1 MCGIVGYVGE
11 REALPIILESL
22 KRIEYRGYDS
32 AGIACITDKGIEV
45 YKDKGKVDDVI
56 EKINSKI
63 ISSNI
68 GIAHC
73 LHPNTLVQLA
83 DGRIEPIKDIVE
95 EDKVMALDFEE
106 LNFKPASVKIFKHT
120 SPSFIYE
127 IKTASTFIKCAP
139 EHRMFV
145 VLENGRV
152 TEKRVDE
159 VEKNDILI
167 CAQDIEVKGSS
178 RALRDIFVKRYYR
191 ITPEGLKALKQELK
205 KTNLT
210 QVSEDTQ
217 IPKNYLRHVFKAD
230 RNIREDYLHHVLNYF
245 GVGVDLGEDERL
257 FEPVNTT
264 HGKFI
269 KIPDRSDP
277 GLMQI
282 LGYLLGDG
290 YAREKY
296 IRFKDTDIETLN
308 IYREL
313 MRNVFGVRCKIKKIK
328 GAKAYQLEANSRY
341 LCLWLEENFP
351 EFVESHCKRISS
363 WIGSLPSEEIAA
375 FLRGLFDAEGSVN
388 LKSKQV
394 TLRVVDKEIIRMLQF
409 LFLRFK
415 ILPSIGELKRG
426 VRQKQSS
433 YSLAL
438 SNREDIELFYEVI
451 GFGHPEK
458 QRRTREIVRRLKR
471 GYSYKKIKVPITKP
485 QLREAISVPN
495 SSSTGLQGEGYLIG
509 YSITKLMSN
518 GGHHLELNPLF
529 QKYLNSSVIF
539 QRVSDIKKIKSDTKY
554 VYDLE
559 VPAYKNFIAN
569 CLISHNSRWATH
581 GAPSKINAHPHL
593 DGKGEIA
600 VVHNGIIENF
610 QSIKEMLLSQGC
622 KFVSETDTEVIPHL
636 IQQTLKKSLIKN
648 TAQASQQTLGEFD
661 WQLKEAVREA
671 LACLNGSYAV
681 IVAAKGFDG
690 LVAARKESP
699 LIIGVGDRENFIA
712 SDVPAVLEQTN
723 RVIYL
728 EEGDLVVVKKD
739 SVYIENGGSEVKRD
753 ERLIPWTIEDA
764 EKGGYEHFMLKEIHE
779 EPRAIMDTLRG
790 YLAEDEINL
799 GIDFKIEGDAKGKS
813 ILMIACGTS
822 YYAALCGKHII
833 ENLAKVPVQVELA
846 SEFNYSDF
854 VLDGTKV
861 MVMAITQSGET
872 ADTLMALKKAKRYG
886 CKTVAITNVL
896 GSSATRTAD
905 ETIYIGAGP
914 EIGVAATKSF
924 IAQLVIFYLLGLFL
938 AKMPESEF
946 VEYLEELKRMPQVAQ
961 MVLDEGDINI
971 QKHAGYLSKYGH
983 AFFVGRGVNLPIALE
998 GALKLKEISY
1008 IHAEGYAAGELK
1020 HGPFALLTRDT
1031 PVIAILTQDNIYEKT
1046 LGNVKE
1052 IKARESPVIAIAEE
1066 GDEEVEKYVDEVIR
1080 VPRTSA
1086 IFSPIPNT
1094 VVLHL
1099 LAYWTAKE
1107 RGCEIDK
1114 PRNLAK
1120 SVTVE

>member
-1 MCGIVGYVGE
+1 MCGIAGYVGE

-45 YKDKGKVDDVI
+45 HKDKGKVDDVI
-56 EKINSKI
+56 GKINSKR

-68 GIAHC
+68 GMAHC
-73 LHPNTLVQLA
+73 LHPDTLVQLA
-83 DGRIEPIKDIVE
+83 DGRIESIMDIAE

-106 LNFKPASVKIFKHT
+106 LDFKPSSVKIFKHT

-139 EHRMFV
+139 EHRLFV
-145 VLENGRV
+145 VLENGRM

-159 VEKNDILI
+159 IEKNDILI

-230 RNIREDYLHHVLNYF
+230 RNIREDYLHHILNYF
-245 GVGVDLGEDERL
+245 GLGVDLGEDERL

-296 IRFKDTDIETLN
+296 IRFKDTDIETLK

-313 MRNVFGVRCKIKKIK
+313 MKNVFGVRCKIKKIK

-351 EFVESHCKRISS
+351 ELVESHCKRISS

-375 FLRGLFDAEGSVN
+375 FLRGLFDAEGCVN

-426 VRQKQSS
+426 VRQKQGS

-458 QRRTREIVRRLKR
+458 QRRTREIMRRLKR

-495 SSSTGLQGEGYLIG
+495 SSSTSLHGEGYLIG

-518 GGHHLELNPLF
+518 GGHHLELNPIF
-529 QKYLNSSVIF
+529 QKYLNSAVIF
-539 QRVSDIKKIKSDTKY
+539 QRVSDIKKVKSDTKY

-559 VPAYKNFIAN
+559 IPTYKNFIAN

-581 GAPSKINAHPHL
+581 GAPSKKNAHPHL

-610 QSIKEMLLSQGC
+610 QSIKEMLLSRGC
-622 KFVSETDTEVIPHL
+622 EFVSETDTEVIPHL
-636 IQQTLKKSLIKN
+636 INRSLKK
-648 TAQASQQTLGEFD
+648 FD
-661 WQLKEAVREA
+661 HAVNAVQIKEAVKEA
-671 LACLNGSYAV
+671 LSRLNGSYAI
-681 IVAAKGFDG
+681 IVAVKGFDG
-690 LVAARKESP
+690 LVAARNESP

-723 RVIYL
+723 RIIYL
-728 EEGDLVVVKKD
+728 EEGDIAVVEKD
-739 SVYIENGGSEVKRD
+739 SIYIENSGSEVKRE
-753 ERLIPWTIEDA
+753 ERLIEWTIGDA

-790 YLAEDEINL
+790 YLVEEEINFGVDL
-799 GIDFKIEGDAKGKS
+799 KVEGDAKGKS
-813 ILMIACGTS
+813 ILMVACGTS
-822 YYAALCGKHII
+822 YYAALCGKQII

-854 VLDGTKV
+854 VLDGANV

-872 ADTLMALKKAKRYG
+872 ADTLMALKKARRYG

-896 GSSATRTAD
+896 GSSATRIAD
-905 ETIYIGAGP
+905 ETIYIRAGP

-938 AKMPESEF
+938 SKMPAREF
-946 VEYLEELKRMPQVAQ
+946 LEHLEELKRMPQIAQ
-961 MVLDEGDINI
+961 MVLDEADINI
-971 QKHAGYLSKYGH
+971 RKHAGYLSKYEH

-1020 HGPFALLTRDT
+1020 HGPFALLTEDT

-1052 IKARESPVIAIAEE
+1052 IKARGAPVIAIAEE

-1080 VPRTSA
+1080 VPETSA

-1094 VVLHL
+1094 IALHL
-1099 LAYWTAKE
+1099 LAYWAARE